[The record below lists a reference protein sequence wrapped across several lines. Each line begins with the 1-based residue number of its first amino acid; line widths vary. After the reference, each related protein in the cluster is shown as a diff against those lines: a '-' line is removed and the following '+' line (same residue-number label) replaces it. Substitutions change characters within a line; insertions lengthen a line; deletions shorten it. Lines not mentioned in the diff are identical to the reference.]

1 MHPAQEASGRGPTAA
16 VYHDD
21 DGTPHV
27 PEGLVP
33 LVPELYAAG
42 VVVAWQPAT
51 RRRRPARAARARR
64 TCRRGC
70 AAAPSCGEED
80 ALDTVERAH
89 ALDVLPQGQPVTF
102 EGQAPAL
109 AARGVTEAETELRA
123 LVGRGLSIVVVFPHR
138 GEAER
143 TALQL
148 RAHRG
153 AGCSRPTRGCRT
165 ARASRF
171 VEGAAAARL
180 RGAGLGIAVLPSTQV
195 FRRAIAPTDRR
206 VGRAI
211 ASFTDLRPGDY
222 VVHEDHGVAR
232 FAGFDTKT
240 VAGVTRDYLELE
252 FKGED
257 RIFLP
262 HEQLGK
268 LTRYIGA
275 DARPPVLS
283 KLGGKAWH
291 ALKARARHAVRE
303 MAGELLALYAAR
315 QAVPGIAYEHDDE
328 LMRQL
333 EDAFPYAETDDQARA
348 IEAVKADLESPRPMD
363 RLICGDVGFGK
374 TEVAI
379 RAAMKVVT
387 GGRQVLLLAPTTILA
402 QQHVATFRDRFRDVP
417 VRVEVISRF
426 RKGSEVKGVVADFRE
441 GKVDILIGTH
451 RVLSRDVVP
460 SDLGL
465 VIVDEEQRFGVAQ
478 KELLR
483 QLRTEV
489 DVLALSATPI
499 PRSLHMSLSGL
510 RDISVIATPPRG
522 RRPIRTHV
530 GEYDEEIVR
539 MALMREHDRG
549 GQSFYLH
556 NRVES
561 IDEAAMR
568 LRQIAPE
575 LRIAVA
581 HGQMSERELEK
592 VMEGFLRGEQ
602 EVLCATTIIESGLD
616 IPTANTLVVERA
628 DLLGLSQ
635 LYQIRGRVGRSD
647 VPAHAF
653 LFYPD
658 AETLSPE
665 ARARLAALADHT
677 ELGSGFRIAMR
688 DLELRGAGNLLGDEQ
703 SGHVA
708 AIGFELYCELLAE
721 AVAELQGLAAAG
733 TAGPPPVRVDAQV
746 DAYVPADYVGL
757 ESAKMDVH
765 RRIALASTVDELRDV
780 EAELVDRF
788 GPLPDPV
795 HNLVLLHEARLVLAP
810 LGGAGL
816 VVGRDRVTVSGV
828 TLGASEL
835 RALRE
840 ALPGLRVDSA
850 RREASHPIGEGRA
863 GMEAGLD
870 LAAAIIAVRSGAVPV
885 PS

>member
-1 MHPAQEASGRGPTAA
+1 
-16 VYHDD
+16 
-21 DGTPHV
+21 
-27 PEGLVP
+27 
-33 LVPELYAAG
+33 
-42 VVVAWQPAT
+42 
-51 RRRRPARAARARR
+51 
-64 TCRRGC
+64 
-70 AAAPSCGEED
+70 
-80 ALDTVERAH
+80 
-89 ALDVLPQGQPVTF
+89 
-102 EGQAPAL
+102 
-109 AARGVTEAETELRA
+109 
-123 LVGRGLSIVVVFPHR
+123 
-138 GEAER
+138 
-143 TALQL
+143 
-148 RAHRG
+148 
-153 AGCSRPTRGCRT
+153 
-165 ARASRF
+165 
-171 VEGAAAARL
+171 
-180 RGAGLGIAVLPSTQV
+180 
-195 FRRAIAPTDRR
+195 
-206 VGRAI
+206 
-211 ASFTDLRPGDY
+211 
-222 VVHEDHGVAR
+222 
-232 FAGFDTKT
+232 
-240 VAGVTRDYLELE
+240 
-252 FKGED
+252 
-257 RIFLP
+257 
-262 HEQLGK
+262 
-268 LTRYIGA
+268 
-275 DARPPVLS
+275 
-283 KLGGKAWH
+283 
-291 ALKARARHAVRE
+291 
-303 MAGELLALYAAR
+303 
-315 QAVPGIAYEHDDE
+315 
-328 LMRQL
+328 
-333 EDAFPYAETDDQARA
+333 
-348 IEAVKADLESPRPMD
+348 
-363 RLICGDVGFGK
+363 
-374 TEVAI
+374 
-379 RAAMKVVT
+379 MKVVT

-417 VRVEVISRF
+417 VRVEVVSRF

-460 SDLGL
+460 NDLGL

-539 MALMREHDRG
+539 TALMREHDRG

-581 HGQMSERELEK
+581 HGQMSERELER

-628 DLLGLSQ
+628 DMLGLSQ

-721 AVAELQGLAAAG
+721 AVAELQGLAVAG
-733 TAGPPPVRVDAQV
+733 TAGPPAVRVDAQV

-795 HNLVLLHEARLVLAP
+795 RNLVLLHEARLVLAP

-816 VVGRDRVTVSGV
+816 AVGRERVTVSGV

-835 RALRE
+835 RTLRE

-850 RREASHPIGEGRA
+850 RREVSHPIGEGRA
-863 GMEAGLD
+863 GMEAGLE